1 MLRQTAPPTTKTTT
15 TLKVLGPEGFAT
27 GKNPLKINFGGLII
41 LELQLELE
49 LERTYVTERGSE
61 PS

>member
-1 MLRQTAPPTTKTTT
+1 MLGQTAPPTTRTT
-15 TLKVLGPEGFAT
+15 TLTVLGPGGFAT
-27 GKNPLKINFGGLII
+27 GKNPIKINFLGLFI